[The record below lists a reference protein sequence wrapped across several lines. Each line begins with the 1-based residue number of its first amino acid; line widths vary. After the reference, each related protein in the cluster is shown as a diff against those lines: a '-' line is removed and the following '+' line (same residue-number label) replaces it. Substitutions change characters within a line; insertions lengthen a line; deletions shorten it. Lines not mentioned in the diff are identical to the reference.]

1 VQLDRRIVDCM
12 SSLLDTRLLLSFC
25 MTAAVIVVMP
35 GPSVMFIVSRALA
48 VGRPAAIAAAA
59 GNSLGATFQGL
70 LAAFGVGSLIAES
83 DLLYNIIKFGGAI
96 YLVSVGA
103 KTLRHREFAAPDGAV
118 EASTSRQGAELRQG
132 FMVGATNPKTIV
144 FFAAALPQFVDRD
157 RGFVI
162 VQMLLLLAV
171 YGGMSW
177 FSDTSWGVAGG
188 SMRRWCAA
196 SPQRIE
202 RLIGIGGCCIIAVGA
217 WMALSHGAA

>member
-1 VQLDRRIVDCM
+1 MGHVLAV
-12 SSLLDTRLLLSFC
+12 LDTRLLLSFC

-35 GPSVMFIVSRALA
+35 GPSVMFIVSRALSR
-48 VGRPAAIAAAA
+48 GRPAAIAAAA

-70 LAAFGVGSLIAES
+70 LAAFGVGSIIAGS
-83 DLLYNIIKFGGAI
+83 AVLYDVIRFGGAV

-103 KTLRHREFAAPDGAV
+103 RTLKGRRRSTV
-118 EASTSRQGAELRQG
+118 EAGTADQSGRRDELRRG
-132 FMVGATNPKTIV
+132 FLVGATNPKTIV

-157 RGFVI
+157 RGYVV

-188 SMRRWCAA
+188 SIRRWSAA
-196 SPQRIE
+196 SPRLME
-202 RLIGIGGCCIIAVGA
+202 RLVGVGGCCIIGVGG
-217 WMALSHGAA
+217 WMALSHGLA

>member
-1 VQLDRRIVDCM
+1 
-12 SSLLDTRLLLSFC
+12 

-70 LAAFGVGSLIAES
+70 LAAFGVGSIIAQSE
-83 DLLYNIIKFGGAI
+83 LLYDVIRLGGAI

-103 KTLRHREFAAPDGAV
+103 RTLRHRRCSAVAAAGVDG
-118 EASTSRQGAELRQG
+118 SGRRQALRQG
-132 FMVGATNPKTIV
+132 FVVGATNPKTIV

-157 RGFVI
+157 RGYVV

-177 FSDTSWGVAGG
+177 FSDTSWGVVGG
-188 SMRRWCAA
+188 SMRHWSVA
-196 SPQRIE
+196 SPRRIE
-202 RLIGIGGCCIIAVGA
+202 RLVGIGGCCIIAVGG
-217 WMALSHGAA
+217 WMALSHGIA

>member
-1 VQLDRRIVDCM
+1 M

-59 GNSLGATFQGL
+59 GNSLGQTFQGL
-70 LAAFGVGSLIAES
+70 LAAFGIGSIIAES
-83 DLLYNIIKFGGAI
+83 DLLYDVIKFGGAI
-96 YLVSVGA
+96 YLMSVGA
-103 KTLRHREFAAPDGAV
+103 KTLRNRQFASAESAV
-118 EASTSRQGAELRQG
+118 AENHGRRTELRHG

-157 RGFVI
+157 RGFV
-162 VQMLLLLAV
+162 VGQMLMLLAA
-171 YGGMSW
+171 YGTISW

-188 SMRRWCAA
+188 SIRRWSAG
-196 SPQRIE
+196 SPRRIE
-202 RLIGIGGCCIIAVGA
+202 RLIGIGGCCIIAVGG

>member
-1 VQLDRRIVDCM
+1 MRIDRRIVEPVN
-12 SSLLDTRLLLSFC
+12 SFLDTRLLFSFC

-70 LAAFGVGSLIAES
+70 LAAFGVGSIIAES
-83 DLLYNIIKFGGAI
+83 QMLYDVIRFGGAV

-103 KTLRHREFAAPDGAV
+103 KTLRNRRFSAAATTGVDG
-118 EASTSRQGAELRQG
+118 SGRSRELRQG

-157 RGFVI
+157 RGHVV

-177 FSDTSWGVAGG
+177 CSDTSWGVAGG
-188 SMRRWCAA
+188 SMRRWTAA
-196 SPQRIE
+196 SPRRIE
-202 RLIGIGGCCIIAVGA
+202 RLVGIGGCCIIAVGG
-217 WMALSHGAA
+217 WMALSHGIA

>member
-1 VQLDRRIVDCM
+1 
-12 SSLLDTRLLLSFC
+12 

-70 LAAFGVGSLIAES
+70 LAAFGVGSIIAES
-83 DLLYNIIKFGGAI
+83 ALLYDVIRFGGAI

-103 KTLRHREFAAPDGAV
+103 KTLRNREFTATDAGSSDG
-118 EASTSRQGAELRQG
+118 SGRHRELRQG

-157 RGFVI
+157 RGYV
-162 VQMLLLLAV
+162 VLQMLVLLAV
-171 YGGMSW
+171 YGSMSW

-188 SMRRWCAA
+188 SIRRWSAA
-196 SPQRIE
+196 SPHRIE
-202 RLIGIGGCCIIAVGA
+202 RLIAIGGCCIIAVGG
-217 WMALSHGAA
+217 WMALSHGVA